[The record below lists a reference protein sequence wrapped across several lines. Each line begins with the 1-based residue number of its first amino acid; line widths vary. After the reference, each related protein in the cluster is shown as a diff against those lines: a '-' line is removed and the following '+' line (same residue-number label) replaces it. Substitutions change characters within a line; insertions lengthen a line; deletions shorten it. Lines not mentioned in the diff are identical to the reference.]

1 MNISKSIPFIST
13 VWKAKP
19 VQAKLFNF
27 GARYRHSG
35 LTLLN
40 DFPVTLDTPWSRMV
54 RDHDTM
60 LERMFA
66 NPMRN
71 AVQQLNQQNSF
82 VDSPRFEIKNTEK
95 DIKIALDVPGVNQ
108 EDIDV
113 EFDND
118 SRMLSI
124 SGSRESKGDGY
135 LFSSKFSRSF
145 TVDPGVNIDK
155 FTAQLNDGV
164 LVITAPKDIVK
175 NEETVRKIPIVTQTT
190 SDGESVSEGESPV
203 DF

>member
-19 VQAKLFNF
+19 VQSKLFNF

-190 SDGESVSEGESPV
+190 SDSKSISDGESPV